1 MNALTINLTAAL
13 EVADQIVADR
23 VYQTERRRQASV
35 LRAQRPA
42 DRRINSRARQT
53 PLGDLDATVR
63 RPVVRDH
70 QLPAQRALLGSDGGE
85 LPDQEARLVA
95 ARDDDADV
103 HGVLDRVPD
112 DTTVVRLL

>member
-53 PLGDLDATVR
+53 
-63 RPVVRDH
+63 
-70 QLPAQRALLGSDGGE
+70 LPAARTMWTTWL
-85 LPDQEARLVA
+85 ARLAHWSAIFRPARLFDTSLETSRAIARHLVQMLLSPHPGRQRQGVTSA
-95 ARDDDADV
+95 ACRK
-103 HGVLDRVPD
+103 
-112 DTTVVRLL
+112 